1 MYTNT
6 KGNKAKYEYI
16 DDNYTLAEIDAEINY
31 DEKQALA
38 RYRQLVEN
46 RKKTNTTSCD
56 STLYFLNITKGVI
69 K

>member
-1 MYTNT
+1 MS
-6 KGNKAKYEYI
+6 KGSRKKYDYI

-46 RKKTNTTSCD
+46 RKKTKTKTTTCD
-56 STLYFLNITKGVI
+56 NILYFLN
-69 K
+69 

>member
-31 DEKQALA
+31 DEKKALA
-38 RYRQLVEN
+38 RYRKLVEN
-46 RKKTNTTSCD
+46 RKRTNTTSCD

>member
-6 KGNKAKYEYI
+6 KRNRKKYDYI
-16 DDNYTLAEIDAEINY
+16 DDNYTLAEIDVEERY

-46 RKKTNTTSCD
+46 RKKTNTISCD
-56 STLYFLNITKGVI
+56 NLLYFLN
-69 K
+69 

>member
-1 MYTNT
+1 MS
-6 KGNKAKYEYI
+6 KGNRKKYDYI

-46 RKKTNTTSCD
+46 RKKTENTSCD
-56 STLYFLNITKGVI
+56 SILYFLN
-69 K
+69 